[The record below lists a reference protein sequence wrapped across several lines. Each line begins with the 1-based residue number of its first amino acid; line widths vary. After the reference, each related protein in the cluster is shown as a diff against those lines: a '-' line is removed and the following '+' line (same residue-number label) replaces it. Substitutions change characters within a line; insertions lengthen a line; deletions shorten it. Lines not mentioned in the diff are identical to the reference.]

1 MSFLG
6 NDREQHKKE
15 AQQME
20 KKRAQIRESFTT
32 GKLESGLA
40 MKKNQEENS
49 EDLLDVKQAK
59 HDLRKALLGKE
70 LQVRKYETDDGDIV
84 EKPVWIDISEKQLCN
99 QKGFDMIWS
108 QVEGF
113 LNKNVTGS
121 YLPAYTIENMCKG
134 TLKTVIKQV
143 KTHHEEYGID
153 NREDASEIIDIV
165 RTALIANMNKAR
177 GGRGL
182 KSKEKTVV
190 EKITRA
196 LDSDEDDEK
205 GSGGMPNPFSN

>member
-1 MSFLG
+1 MSERTE
-6 NDREQHKKE
+6 DAKK
-15 AQQME
+15 M
-20 KKRAQIRESFTT
+20 AQIQDSFNT
-32 GKLESGLA
+32 GKLEQRLA
-40 MKKNQEENS
+40 AKKNEDEDS
-49 EDLLDVKQAK
+49 EDLLDVKEAK
-59 HDLRKALLGKE
+59 RDLRKALLGKE
-70 LQVRKYETDDGDIV
+70 LHIQKGKTEGGDIV
-84 EKPVWIDISEKQLCN
+84 QKPVWIDISEKQLCN

-121 YLPAYTIENMCKG
+121 YLPAHTIENMSKG
-134 TLKTVIKQV
+134 TMKTIIKQI
-143 KTHHEEYGID
+143 KTHHSEYGIE

-165 RTALIANMNKAR
+165 RISMIANMNKAR

-196 LDSDEDDEK
+196 LDSDEDEDE
-205 GSGGMPNPFSN
+205 SRVPNIFG